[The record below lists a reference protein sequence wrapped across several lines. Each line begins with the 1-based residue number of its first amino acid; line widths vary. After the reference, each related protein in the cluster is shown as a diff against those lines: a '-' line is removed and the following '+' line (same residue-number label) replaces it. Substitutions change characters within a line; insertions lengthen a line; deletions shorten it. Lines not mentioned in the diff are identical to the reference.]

1 MNVPANYLERVYAG
15 VLGKLIGVYL
25 GRPFEGWTYQR
36 IIEELGA
43 IEYYVHDRLNV
54 PLVVTDDDVSGTF
67 TFVRAL
73 AEHGVK
79 PDLSAE
85 EIGKTWLNAIV
96 EQRSILWWGGNG
108 NSTEHTAWL
117 NLKRGVPAPH
127 SGSIATNGQ
136 AVAEQIGAQIFIDG
150 WALVAPGRPK
160 LAAQL
165 AEAAGSVSHD
175 GESVHAAKLLAA
187 MEAEAFLSSDIDHLI
202 DVGLSVIPGNS
213 LIARLVADVRGWHAA
228 LPDWR
233 DVRQKIE
240 DQYGY
245 DKFPGNCPVVPNH
258 ALIILALLYSA
269 GDFHQAMTIVNTA
282 GWDTDCNSGNIGCLI
297 GVMHGLKGLEGGPD
311 WRGPL
316 ADRTL
321 ISASDG
327 GYAVNDAARIAYD
340 VANLGRELAGLAPLP
355 APKAGAQFHFTLP
368 GSVQGFMAEPD
379 SVQRDLLSVEQGQV
393 AGAPALALRFKG
405 LARGR
410 SAAALTPT
418 FSPPNVV
425 DMRTYDLQA
434 SPRVYSGQT
443 VKARVIADAA
453 NTSAVTIA
461 LRIKVYG
468 RDDHLE
474 DFDGPPFD
482 LAPGAEGLPQWTLPD
497 LDGQPIQQIGVS
509 LTSHS
514 ARADGT
520 IWLDYLSWEGPPKLK
535 LRRPKQP
542 SAFWRQSWVNNVSF
556 FSKNFAAAFRISQ
569 DRGAGIIIHGTRE
582 WTDYRVSSDI
592 AVHLGSSA
600 GIAAR
605 VQGLRR
611 YYALLLEAGDW
622 LRLVKVRDDARIV
635 LEEAPFRWSL
645 EKPVSLALELCGE
658 SIAGFVDGAAILHAR
673 DDGGARF
680 ADGGIGLVIAE
691 GALSTDQVKVGPLA
705 KKPARSR
712 LSLSAPAHERRPPSK
727 EPSSPRVALR
737 P

>member
-1 MNVPANYLERVYAG
+1 MPVPADYLERVYAG

-36 IIEELGA
+36 IMKELGP

-79 PDLSAE
+79 AGLSAE
-85 EIGKTWLNAIV
+85 EIGKTWLNSIV

-127 SGSIATNGQ
+127 SGSITTNGQ

-150 WALVAPGRPK
+150 WALVAPGQPM
-160 LAAQL
+160 LAARL

-175 GESVHAAKLLAA
+175 GESVYAAKLLAA

-202 DVGLSVIPGNS
+202 DVGLKVIPGNS
-213 LIARLVADVRGWHAA
+213 LIARLVADVRAWHAK

-233 DVRQKIE
+233 DARQKIE
-240 DQYGY
+240 EQYGY
-245 DKFPGNCPVVPNH
+245 DKFPGNCHVVPNH
-258 ALIILALLYSA
+258 ALIILALLYSH
-269 GDFHQAMTIVNTA
+269 GNFHEAMTIVNTA
-282 GWDTDCNSGNIGCLI
+282 GWDTDCNSGNVGCLI

-321 ISASDG
+321 VSASDG
-327 GYAVNDAARIAYD
+327 GYAINDAARIAYD
-340 VANLGRELAGLAPLP
+340 VANLGRQLSGMP
-355 APKAGAQFHFTLP
+355 ALSPPKDGAQFHFSLP
-368 GSVQGFMAEPD
+368 GSVQGFMVERD
-379 SVQRDLLSVEQGQV
+379 TVQADLLSAEQRESSVG
-393 AGAPALALRFKG
+393 PALALRFKG

-410 SAAALTPT
+410 TAAVLTPT

-453 NTSAVTIA
+453 NTTTISAM

-468 RDDHLE
+468 QDDQLVDH
-474 DFDGPPFD
+474 DGPLVDF
-482 LAPGAEGLPQWTLPD
+482 APGADGILEWTLPD
-497 LDGQPIQQIGVS
+497 LDGQPIQKIGVA
-509 LTSHS
+509 LTSHG

-520 IWLDYLSWEGPPKLK
+520 AWLDYLGWSGAPKLN

-569 DRGAGIIIHGTRE
+569 DRGSGIIAHGTRE
-582 WTDYRVSSDI
+582 WTDYQVSSEVT
-592 AVHLGSSA
+592 VHLGSSA
-600 GIAAR
+600 GLAAR

-611 YYALLLEAGDW
+611 YYALLLEAGDRV
-622 LRLVKVRDDARIV
+622 RLVKVRDDSRTILA
-635 LEEAPFRWSL
+635 EAPCRWRL
-645 EKPVSLALELCGE
+645 EKPVALALEVNGKDIVCT
-658 SIAGFVDGAAILHAR
+658 VDGSVILRAA
-673 DDGGARF
+673 DKSNTPF
-680 ADGGIGLVIAE
+680 ENGGIALVITE
-691 GALSTDQVKVGPLA
+691 GALSTDQVEVAPLPR
-705 KKPARSR
+705 PAAVHA
-712 LSLSAPAHERRPPSK
+712 SAQPVLAH
-727 EPSSPRVALR
+727 V
-737 P
+737 

>member
-1 MNVPANYLERVYAG
+1 MSVPADYLERVYAG

-36 IIEELGA
+36 IINELGP
-43 IEYYVHDRLNV
+43 IEYYVHDRLNA

-79 PDLSAE
+79 ADLSAE
-85 EIGKTWLNAIV
+85 EIGKTWLNSIV

-150 WALVAPGRPK
+150 WALVAPGQPK
-160 LAAQL
+160 LAAQF

-175 GESVHAAKLLAA
+175 GESVYAAKLLAA
-187 MEAEAFLSSDIDHLI
+187 MEAEAFLSSDIDHLL

-213 LIARLVADVRGWHAA
+213 LIARLVADVRAWHSE

-233 DVRQKIE
+233 DARQKVE

-245 DKFPGNCPVVPNH
+245 DKFPGNCHVVPNH
-258 ALIILALLYSA
+258 ALIILALLYSR
-269 GDFHQAMTIVNTA
+269 GDFHQAMMIINTA
-282 GWDTDCNSGNIGCLI
+282 GWDTDCNSGNVGCLI

-340 VANLGRELAGLAPLP
+340 IANLGLQLAGSAPLAP
-355 APKAGAQFHFTLP
+355 PKDGAQFHFSLP
-368 GSVQGFMAEPD
+368 GSVQGFMAERDAIQP
-379 SVQRDLLSVEQGQV
+379 DLLSVEQDEGP
-393 AGAPALALRFKG
+393 GGPALALRFKG

-443 VKARVIADAA
+443 VKARVVADPA
-453 NTSAVTIA
+453 NTSAVSAA
-461 LRIKVYG
+461 LRIKAYG
-468 RDDHLE
+468 QDDRLF
-474 DFDGPPFD
+474 DFDGPLVD
-482 LAPGAEGLPQWTLPD
+482 LAPGADGILNWTLPD
-497 LDGQPIQQIGVS
+497 LDGQPIQQIGVA
-509 LTSHS
+509 LTSRG

-520 IWLDYLSWEGPPKLK
+520 VWLDYLGWDGAPKLN

-569 DRGAGIIIHGTRE
+569 DRGSGIIVHGTRE
-582 WTDYRVSSDI
+582 WTDYRVSSAI

-600 GIAAR
+600 GLAAR

-611 YYALLLEAGDW
+611 YYALLLEAGDRV
-622 LRLVKVRDDARIV
+622 RLVKVRDDARTV
-635 LEEAPFRWSL
+635 LAEAPCRWSL
-645 EKPVSLALELCGE
+645 EKPVMLALELRGRE
-658 SIAGFVDGAAILHAR
+658 IVGAINGAVTLRAT
-673 DDGGARF
+673 DDGDTPF
-680 ADGGIGLVIAE
+680 ENGGIGLVITE
-691 GALSTDQVKVGPLA
+691 GALSTDQVEVTPLPKTA
-705 KKPARSR
+705 ARAAAQPE
-712 LSLSAPAHERRPPSK
+712 LA
-727 EPSSPRVALR
+727 RV
-737 P
+737 